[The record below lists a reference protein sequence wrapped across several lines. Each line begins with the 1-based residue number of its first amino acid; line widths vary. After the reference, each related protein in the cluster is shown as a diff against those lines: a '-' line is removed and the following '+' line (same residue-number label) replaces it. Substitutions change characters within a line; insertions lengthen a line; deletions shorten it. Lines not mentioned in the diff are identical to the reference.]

1 MKRAEV
7 FKHRADQVWIVEVWG
22 EGPFYRRDGF
32 PTHAEALAHA
42 LAEVGLDRP
51 AEHREAP

>member
-22 EGPFYRRDGF
+22 EGPFYRHDGF
-32 PTHAEALAHA
+32 PAFAAALAHA
-42 LAEVGLDRP
+42 RRRLVTPWE
-51 AEHREAP
+51 EA